1 MKHLFSATSTAL
13 DEGAAQ
19 QMCFLPRAPV
29 CPSTLSKL
37 YNHPAFSSSA
47 TSPDTSTEPSLVL
60 SGLLRTVS
68 GCSYHWRGFQA
79 SCIPALQRL
88 GARAA
93 FAFPAGSPAGTQ
105 LLDPLLFPGSR
116 KVKRHLVLYL
126 SQTRLWGGRKQV
138 ISSYMTR
145 ASIQCLCSRVSTALA
160 TLVGDVDNYF
170 K

>member
-1 MKHLFSATSTAL
+1 MREQPNRCASFHEHQFAQVPWASCTTTQPSAL
-13 DEGAAQ
+13 Q
-19 QMCFLPRAPV
+19 LPRLTPAQSPVWCCQVYWGRCRGAPTTDKV
-29 CPSTLSKL
+29 SKPHVSQPCNVWGHEQPL
-37 YNHPAFSSSA
+37 
-47 TSPDTSTEPSLVL
+47 PSL
-60 SGLLRTVS
+60 
-68 GCSYHWRGFQA
+68 
-79 SCIPALQRL
+79 L
-88 GARAA
+88 GA
-93 FAFPAGSPAGTQ
+93 PLVPTQ

-145 ASIQCLCSRVSTALA
+145 ASIQCLCSRVPTALA